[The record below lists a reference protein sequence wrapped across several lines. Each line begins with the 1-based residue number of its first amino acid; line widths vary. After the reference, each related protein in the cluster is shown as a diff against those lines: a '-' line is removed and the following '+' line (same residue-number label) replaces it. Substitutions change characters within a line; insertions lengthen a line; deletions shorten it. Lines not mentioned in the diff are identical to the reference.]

1 VTASKTERLRCGGM
15 RGNERIHGKESRGVR
30 GEREGAGGREGERK
44 QGRWNGGSCA
54 RVGTEW

>member
-1 VTASKTERLRCGGM
+1 M